1 MWRTHTGDMKRTGS
15 SGNVWVEIKK
25 KKGAYS
31 CRYNGPLLTQ
41 GRRRVSSAF
50 SHEAFGISEPVSDL
64 DHFRGSRFTLSLKKK
79 NVVTLLLGVDSC
91 GFGRFIDLPQSQTHG
106 RLLTWAWNPENGK
119 ARQRLSSQRDVWGLQ
134 EWNLRM
140 KHDDKPTQAD
150 ARIPLEL
157 QGGCKLRKW
166 RRGTRLQLQKRRG
179 SSADIPATESRRR
192 SEEINKH

>member
-1 MWRTHTGDMKRTGS
+1 MCGLKL
-15 SGNVWVEIKK
+15 KK
-25 KKGAYS
+25 KKVHTLVVTMG
-31 CRYNGPLLTQ
+31 L
-41 GRRRVSSAF
+41 F
-50 SHEAFGISEPVSDL
+50 WHEAAGTLVLPSATRRSGFRSPSLIWIISEAAD
-64 DHFRGSRFTLSLKKK
+64 SLCHWKKK
-79 NVVTLLLGVDSC
+79 CCHAVARR
-91 GFGRFIDLPQSQTHG
+91 GFLWVRQIYWPPAVADTRTPVNLSVKSRERHRKG
-106 RLLTWAWNPENGK
+106 
-119 ARQRLSSQRDVWGLQ
+119 RQRPSSQRDVWGLQ

-166 RRGTRLQLQKRRG
+166 RRGTRLQLQKRRE